1 MTLEFDQ
8 GDMPSQN
15 GKVEEADCLHR
26 FTKHLHPG
34 TDAWWKMQKQN
45 ESQQFLMEIYAF
57 VAQGILAEMQCI
69 RNW

>member
-1 MTLEFDQ
+1 
-8 GDMPSQN
+8 
-15 GKVEEADCLHR
+15 
-26 FTKHLHPG
+26 
-34 TDAWWKMQKQN
+34 MQKQN